1 MKSVFIGERTFKI
14 YGVSYLKNS
23 VSQSDYTYI
32 ADNRLV
38 DNMKKT
44 ILCFLL
50 IMLTLICC
58 IECSQSASYKVL
70 EAGGY
75 DSVVNA
81 NHKAEFDN
89 FLNTSVEKSVETQRS
104 FQINDKKY
112 DVSYQ
117 NTTESYMYNASRDNY
132 ISDNALISVNKATGS
147 IDTYYESI
155 MDASE
160 YTVGSVYSEEALVQ
174 TAQDY
179 LKKYI
184 DDISGY
190 QMIGSKSRTVAKTI
204 KCYEFEFARFVG
216 DVETYDKAYI
226 GVTEYGTVIDH
237 LFVGLGEMADA
248 KPISDNELELIRKS
262 VDAKLSDIYDSVKD
276 KYSVTYEIDK
286 PILTKIYD
294 GSTILEYGIS
304 VNFKSVSGTDVLKS
318 EHLTLIVYV
327 DD

>member
-1 MKSVFIGERTFKI
+1 M
-14 YGVSYLKNS
+14 GVSYLKNS

-38 DNMKKT
+38 DNKKKT

-50 IMLTLICC
+50 IMITLICC
-58 IECSQSASYKVL
+58 IGCSQSASYKVL
-70 EAGGY
+70 EAGGC

-81 NHKAEFDN
+81 NHKAEFDRFIN
-89 FLNTSVEKSVETQRS
+89 EINDTSVESVIKVNVNGRDFEVPYRNTYEYHYYNTDIDIYMS
-104 FQINDKKY
+104 DDAIIGINKNTGRLDRYDLICRDPAQCIIGDK
-112 DVSYQ
+112 
-117 NTTESYMYNASRDNY
+117 
-132 ISDNALISVNKATGS
+132 IS
-147 IDTYYESI
+147 E
-155 MDASE
+155 DAQ
-160 YTVGSVYSEEALVQ
+160 LVI
-174 TAQDY
+174 AQKY
-179 LKKYI
+179 LKKHVEDFSSYQLVDTYSYELF
-184 DDISGY
+184 DDVMVYDY
-190 QMIGSKSRTVAKTI
+190 QFT
-204 KCYEFEFARFVG
+204 RFVNG
-216 DVETYDKAYI
+216 VQTYDTANI
-226 GVTEYGTVIDH
+226 SVTNYGSVISH
-237 LFVGLGEMADA
+237 YFFGLGEMADA

-294 GSTILEYGIS
+294 GSTVLEYGIS